1 MNKPVHACPFA
12 RLVVEISAARFS
24 RSPAN
29 KLFADHES
37 SASPFADIT
46 SATWKRG
53 NLARS

>member
-29 KLFADHES
+29 KLFADPES